1 MNQNRTVCLA
11 SSCLEVAGVPH
22 KVKDNA
28 ILATN
33 TKGEEQVIEVD
44 PLVFNSQDAAVVRD
58 GVKNICTTLGY
69 SPVDVIKR
77 PLSKKA
83 RTKKSEATIE
93 TVLREKR
100 ICWMPNPPDYVFKE
114 YQKVT
119 ELAARKFC
127 RSNNRLLAMSAYSY
141 EDIISYCQMFLIGFW
156 ATDRVFT
163 NRTVTKDD
171 NSRLCYLYLRQKL
184 AELFS
189 KIQRQQR
196 GYDIGDISVSKG
208 DVRHIHVSN
217 SHDRFYDIADNQ
229 HESIETSAGLTFANV
244 LAEIKVLDHDNQV
257 EALETLVKSKFEA
270 EAKEALVNHRIT
282 CASCKSRAKWKSY
295 REKYKIQEKYAHLNL
310 PV

>member
-33 TKGEEQVIEVD
+33 TKGEEQIIEVD
-44 PLVFNSQDAAVVRD
+44 PLVFNSQDATTVRD
-58 GVKNICTTLGY
+58 GVKSICTTLGY
-69 SPVDVIKR
+69 PPVDVIKR
-77 PLSKKA
+77 PKSNKA

-141 EDIISYCQMFLIGFW
+141 EDIVTYCQMFLIGFW

-163 NRTVTKDD
+163 NRTVTQDD

-196 GYDIGDISVSKG
+196 GYDIGDISINDG
-208 DVRHIHVSN
+208 DVKMKIRASN
-217 SHDRFYDIADNQ
+217 PNDRGFEIVDNQ
-229 HESIETSAGLTFANV
+229 HESIETSAGLTFAGV

-270 EAKEALVNHRIT
+270 EAKEALVHHRIT
-282 CASCKSRAKWKSY
+282 CASCKNRAKWKSY
-295 REKYKIQEKYAHLNL
+295 REKYKIQEKYPNLL